1 MLVWARGAPLFT
13 NRPFYSSTELY
24 GRSRVLRFQGNHQM
38 KRLFLLLLMPA
49 ITCAGLAYAQ
59 TPAAA
64 QPQAQRAPAAPGS
77 QSPDPSRMYATAIA
91 VVRAVD
97 AGQAAELWN
106 SSSTVTRNSV
116 KREAFVS
123 AVTKARTPL
132 GAVSARDWIAV
143 SRQAGGQNGLPAGN
157 YLSVEFVTI
166 FSGNRRA
173 RELVSFRLDE
183 DGVWR
188 FTGYTLR

>member
-1 MLVWARGAPLFT
+1 MT
-13 NRPFYSSTELY
+13 
-24 GRSRVLRFQGNHQM
+24 
-38 KRLFLLLLMPA
+38 RLFLLLLMPFMA
-49 ITCAGLAYAQ
+49 FADLAYAQ
-59 TPAAA
+59 TPVAT
-64 QPQAQRAPAAPGS
+64 QPQAQRAAASPGP

-97 AGQAAELWN
+97 AGQVAELWN
-106 SSSTVTRNSV
+106 SSSAVTHNSV

-132 GAVSARDWIAV
+132 GAVSGRDWIAV
-143 SRQAGGQNGLPAGN
+143 SRQAGGQNGLPAGS

-166 FSGNRRA
+166 FAGNRRA